1 MDRIPITKEGYQK
14 IKSELERLK
23 TVERRAVVEA
33 IKEARGHGDL
43 SENAEYDAAKER
55 QGMIEAK
62 IAELESKMGKF
73 EIIDTDNLTTDKVVF
88 GVYVEIEN
96 VESDEIKKYRIVGP
110 DESDISR
117 GYISVISPIARALIG
132 KKVGDE
138 VVVNAPGGEIEY
150 EIINITK
157 DA

>member
-14 IKSELERLK
+14 IKAELERLK
-23 TVERRAVVEA
+23 SVERRAVVEA

-62 IAELESKMGKF
+62 IAELESKMSKF
-73 EIIDTDNLTTDKVVF
+73 EIIETDNLTTDKVVF

-96 VESDEIKKYRIVGP
+96 IENDEIKKYRIVGP
-110 DESDISR
+110 DESDISK
-117 GYISVISPIARALIG
+117 GYISVFSPIARALIG

-150 EIINITK
+150 EIVNITK

>member
-117 GYISVISPIARALIG
+117 GYISVFSPIARALIG

>member
-14 IKSELERLK
+14 IKTELERLK
-23 TVERRAVVEA
+23 SVERRAVVEA

-117 GYISVISPIARALIG
+117 GYISVFSPIARALIG

>member
-1 MDRIPITKEGYQK
+1 MDRIPITREGFQK
-14 IKSELERLK
+14 IKAELERLK

-73 EIIDTDNLTTDKVVF
+73 EIIDTDNLSTDKVVF

-96 VESDEIKKYRIVGP
+96 IESDEIKKYRIVGP
-110 DESDISR
+110 DESDISK
-117 GYISVISPIARALIG
+117 GYISVFSPIARALIG
-132 KKVGDE
+132 KRVGDE

-150 EIINITK
+150 EIIKISK

>member
-1 MDRIPITKEGYQK
+1 MDKIPITKEGYQK
-14 IKSELERLK
+14 IKAELERLK
-23 TVERRAVVEA
+23 SVERRAVVEA

-62 IAELESKMGKF
+62 IAEIESKMGKF
-73 EIIDTDNLTTDKVVF
+73 EVIDTDNLTTEKVVF

-96 VESDEIKKYRIVGP
+96 VENNEIKKYRIVGP
-110 DESDISR
+110 DESDISK
-117 GYISVISPIARALIG
+117 GFISVFSPIARALIG